1 MSIFLFIIFLV
12 LLLLSVPV
20 AVSLGLATI
29 ITLYF
34 YPSVPLLVVPQ
45 KLFTATDSFPLMAIP
60 FFMIAGAVMERGG
73 ISRRL
78 IDFAND
84 LIGHLSGGLALVTVM
99 ASMFFAAISGS
110 SPATV
115 AAIGAI
121 MIPAMVKQKYPLE
134 FASATQASAG
144 YIGVIIPP
152 SIPMITFGVVTGAS
166 IGGLFMAGL
175 IPGLLIGLSL
185 MAVAYLTSKKN

>member
-1 MSIFLFIIFLV
+1 SVFLFLVFTV
-12 LLLLSVPV
+12 LLVLSVPV

-29 ITLYF
+29 ITLF
-34 YPSVPLLVVPQ
+34 VYPTVPLVVVSQ

-60 FFMIAGAVMERGG
+60 FFMIAVVVMENGS

-78 IDFAND
+78 IEFANG

-121 MIPAMVKQKYPLE
+121 MIPAMVKQKYPLA

-144 YIGVIIPP
+144 YIGVVIPP
-152 SIPMITFGVVTGAS
+152 SIPMITFG
-166 IGGLFMAGL
+166 
-175 IPGLLIGLSL
+175 
-185 MAVAYLTSKKN
+185 